1 MNGAFSHDVM
11 AAILGFQNN
20 TMKKGPCWIS
30 KQILR
35 EFFSHVPVNA
45 FFFFNKFS

>member
-20 TMKKGPCWIS
+20 AMKRGLCWIS

-35 EFFSHVPVNA
+35 EFNSHMHVNA
-45 FFFFNKFS
+45 FFLFQ

>member
-20 TMKKGPCWIS
+20 DHETGAM
-30 KQILR
+30 L
-35 EFFSHVPVNA
+35 EFKTNPAGV
-45 FFFFNKFS
+45 